1 MTGRNSSQHGYDR
14 RSPAIGRTGQK
25 QVMHTFIQQGIP
37 MNRILFALLPA
48 MLLLGGCGK
57 PADAPVAGVPAN
69 AAGDQAVSAPE
80 PVPVAADPA
89 PAAAN
94 GALVTPAPDD
104 HTAVNASIDRLLGDH
119 AKYQAVILAY
129 RKAIADGDKAAV
141 AALVEYPI
149 KVDLDG
155 SKATIRDPATFIRDY
170 DKIVTPAIAR
180 AIEAQKYSEL
190 MVNGQGVMFGNGET
204 WINGVCKPGS
214 ADCSEFEVKVVTIQA
229 GASN

>member
-1 MTGRNSSQHGYDR
+1 
-14 RSPAIGRTGQK
+14 
-25 QVMHTFIQQGIP
+25 
-37 MNRILFALLPA
+37 MNRTLFALPLA

-57 PADAPVAGVPAN
+57 PADTPVVGVPASGT
-69 AAGDQAVSAPE
+69 GDQAVSAPE
-80 PVPVAADPA
+80 SGPLAADSA

-94 GALVTPAPDD
+94 GSIVAPPPDD
-104 HTAVNASIDRLLGDH
+104 DTAVNASIDRLLGDH
-119 AKYQAVILAY
+119 ARYQAVIQAY
-129 RKAIADGDKAAV
+129 QKAVADGDKAAV

-149 KVDLDG
+149 KVDIDG
-155 SKATIRDPATFIRDY
+155 GKTTVGDPAVFVRDY

-204 WINGVCKPGS
+204 WINGVCKHGS